1 MIDEKDFNQIRNYV
15 IQILPQLLRTEPE
28 IVATIEDIIAQ
39 QFPRRDEFNRLL
51 EEVKLLRESMDRRFE
66 QVDRRLEL
74 LREEMERRFE
84 QMDRRFE
91 LLREEMERRFEQVD
105 QRFEQV
111 DKRLEQIDQR
121 FEQVDKRLEQIDQRF
136 EQIDQ
141 RFEQVDQR
149 FEQVDKRFE
158 EMHQDFLDVKRRLIK
173 VEAGQ
178 QTLLNKMTGLDAW
191 LKTTTGNL
199 GTEKGQQLEELFAL
213 ALGYGLDHPDLK
225 PESIR
230 LRQEL
235 IDMEGVAFKKGYIT
249 EVDLIAE
256 NNQLTVFE
264 IKATAKVSD
273 VDFFALK
280 VEVVQAQNLNQVVQ
294 GIFISM
300 GANERVRQRC
310 VQRGLKLL
318 G

>member
-1 MIDEKDFNQIRNYV
+1 MIDEKDFSQIRNYV
-15 IQILPQLLRTEPE
+15 IQILPQLLCQEPE
-28 IVATIEDIIAQ
+28 IAATIEGIIAQ

-51 EEVKLLRESMDRRFE
+51 EEVKLLRESMDRRFD
-66 QVDRRLEL
+66 QYDRRLEL
-74 LREEMERRFE
+74 LREEMERRFK
-84 QMDRRFE
+84 QVDQ
-91 LLREEMERRFEQVD
+91 RFEQVD

-111 DKRLEQIDQR
+111 
-121 FEQVDKRLEQIDQRF
+121 DQRF

-149 FEQVDKRFE
+149 FEQVDQRFE
-158 EMHQDFLDVKRRLIK
+158 QVDQRFEQVDQRFEQMHQDFLDVKRRLIK

-178 QTLLNKMTGLDAW
+178 QILLNKMTGLDAW
-191 LKTTTGNL
+191 LKATTGNL

-213 ALGYGLDHPDLK
+213 ALGYGLEHPDLK
-225 PESIR
+225 PEAIR

-235 IDMEGVAFKKGYIT
+235 IDSEGFAFKKGYIT

-280 VEVVQAQNLNQVVQ
+280 VELVQAQNPHQTVAGV
-294 GIFISM
+294 FISL
-300 GANERVRQRC
+300 GAIERVRQRC
-310 VQRGLKLL
+310 LQRGLQLL